1 MEKYNPHAI
10 EPKWQRFWKEKG
22 FMRAQEVPGKKGKQ
36 YVLVMFPYPSG
47 DLHMGHLK
55 NYTMGDVLARFR
67 RVQGYQ
73 VLHPMGWDAFGLP
86 AENAALK
93 FGLHPRDWTYQNIR
107 QAKESL
113 ELMGILY
120 DWDREVTTCEPDYYR
135 FNQWIFLKMWE
146 KGLAYRA
153 RGLVNWCPKCQT
165 VLANEQV
172 VEGRCWRHEDTP
184 VEKRELEQW
193 YLRITA
199 YADRLLEDLEGLDWP
214 EKVKAMQRAW
224 IGRSEGAEIHFP
236 LEGREERIAVFT
248 TRPDTLFGAT
258 FMVLAPEHPLT
269 LALAAPERREEV
281 LAYVEAAK
289 RKTEIER
296 QAEGREKTGVFLGA
310 YALNPATGERI
321 PIWTADYVLYGYGT
335 GAIMGVPGHDQRDF
349 EFAKKFGLPI
359 RKVIERPGDP
369 LPEPLEAAYEAP
381 GVMVNSGPF
390 DGTPSEEGKRKVIAW
405 LEERGLGRARITYR
419 LRDWLISRQRYW
431 GTPIP
436 MVHCPACGVVPVP
449 YEDLPVLLPDLKD
462 VEDIRPK
469 GKSPLEAHPEFYETN
484 CPRCGG
490 PARRDTDTM
499 DTFFDSSWYY
509 LRYTDPKNEA
519 LPFAPEKAAFW
530 MPVDQY
536 IGGVEHAVLHLLYSR
551 FFTKFLHDLGMV
563 EVEEPFR
570 GLFTQGMVMAWTDFG
585 PVEVEGEVVRLPE
598 PTRIQLEISERE
610 LSLEALKKMGA
621 ELRPHPDGTL
631 HLWKPAVMSKS
642 KGNGVM
648 VGPFVKEE
656 GADIARITILFAA
669 PPENEMVWTEEGV
682 QGAWRFLNRVW
693 RRVAEDREALAATS
707 GRFQAEALEGA
718 DLALYRK
725 LHATLKKVTEDL
737 EALRFN
743 TAIAALMEFLNA
755 LYDYRKERSVTPVYR
770 TALRYYLQML
780 FPFAPHIA
788 EELWHW
794 FWPDSLFEAGW
805 PELDE
810 KALEEDV
817 VEVAVQVN
825 GRVRGTIR
833 IPKDAPLEVALAE
846 AKKVRNVQAHLEG
859 KEVLKEIYVPGK
871 ILNLVV
877 RG

>member
-22 FMRAQEVPGKKGKQ
+22 FMKAQEVPGAKGKQ

-153 RGLVNWCPKCQT
+153 KGLVNWCPKCQT

-199 YADRLLEDLEGLDWP
+199 YADRLLEDLEGLRWP

-236 LEGREERIAVFT
+236 VAEGEERIPVFT

-258 FMVLAPEHPLT
+258 FLVLAPEHPLT
-269 LALAAPERREEV
+269 LRLAAPERRAEV
-281 LAYVEAAK
+281 QAYVEAAK

-310 YALNPATGERI
+310 YALNPATGARI
-321 PIWTADYVLYGYGT
+321 PIWTADYVLFGYGT

-359 RKVIERPGDP
+359 KKVIERPGEP
-369 LPEPLEAAYEAP
+369 LPEPLERAYEEP

-390 DGTPSEEGKRKVIAW
+390 DGTPSEEGKGRVVAW
-405 LEERGLGRARITYR
+405 LEERGLGKRRITYR

-449 YEDLPVLLPDLKD
+449 EEELPVLLPDLKD

-469 GKSPLEAHPEFYETN
+469 GKSPLEAHPEFYETT

-490 PARRDTDTM
+490 PAKRDTDTM

-509 LRYTDPKNEA
+509 LRYTDPKNGR
-519 LPFAPEKAAFW
+519 LPFDPEKARFW

-551 FFTKFLHDLGMV
+551 FFTKFLHDLGLV
-563 EVEEPFR
+563 EVEEPFL
-570 GLFTQGMVMAWTDFG
+570 GLFTQGMVLAWTDFG
-585 PVEVEGEVVRLPE
+585 PVEVEGERVRLPE
-598 PTRIQLEISERE
+598 PTRIQLEMAQGE
-610 LSLEALKKMGA
+610 LSLEDVRKMGA
-621 ELRPHPDGTL
+621 ELRPHADGSL

-648 VGPFVKEE
+648 VGPFVREE

-693 RRVAEDREALAATS
+693 RRVAEDKEALLATS

-718 DLALYRK
+718 DKELYGK

-755 LYDYRKERSVTPVYR
+755 LYDYRKVAPVTPVYR
-770 TALRYYLQML
+770 TAIRYYLQML
-780 FPFAPHIA
+780 FPFAPHLA

-794 FWPDSLFEAGW
+794 FWPDSLFQAGW

-810 KALEEDV
+810 KALEREL

-825 GRVRGTIR
+825 GRVRGTIQ

-846 AKKVRNVQAHLEG
+846 ARKVRNVQAHLEG

>member
-22 FMRAQEVPGKKGKQ
+22 FMKAKEVPGKRGKQ

-67 RVQGYQ
+67 KVQGYE

-135 FNQWIFLKMWE
+135 WNQWIFIKMWE

-153 RGLVNWCPKCQT
+153 GGLVNWCPKCQT

-184 VEKRELEQW
+184 VEKRELTQW

-199 YADRLLEDLEGLDWP
+199 YADRLLQDLEGLDWP

-224 IGRSEGAEIHFP
+224 IGRSEGAEILFP
-236 LEGREERIAVFT
+236 VEGREERIAVFT

-269 LALAAPERREEV
+269 LELAAPEKREEV

-321 PIWTADYVLYGYGT
+321 PIFTADYVLFGYGT
-335 GAIMGVPGHDQRDF
+335 GAIMAVPAHDQRDY

-359 RKVIERPGDP
+359 KKVVERPGEP
-369 LPEPLEAAYEAP
+369 LPEPLERAYEEP
-381 GVMVNSGPF
+381 GVLVNSGPF
-390 DGTPSEEGKRKVIAW
+390 DGLMSEEAKGRITRW
-405 LEERGLGRARITYR
+405 LEEKGLGKARVTYR

-436 MVHCPACGVVPVP
+436 MVHCPTCGVVPVP
-449 YEDLPVLLPDLKD
+449 EEELPVLLPDLKD

-469 GKSPLEAHPEFYETN
+469 GKSPLEAHPEFYETT
-484 CPRCGG
+484 CPKCGG
-490 PARRDTDTM
+490 PAKRDTDTM

-509 LRYTDPKNEA
+509 LRYTDPHNDR
-519 LPFAPEKAAFW
+519 LPFDPGKANFW
-530 MPVDQY
+530 MPVGPVHRR
-536 IGGVEHAVLHLLYSR
+536 GGARRAAPPLQPLLHQVPPRPGDGGGGGALQ
-551 FFTKFLHDLGMV
+551 
-563 EVEEPFR
+563 
-570 GLFTQGMVMAWTDFG
+570 GLFTQGMVLAWTDFG
-585 PVEVEGEVVRLPE
+585 PVEVEGERVRLPE
-598 PTRIQLEISERE
+598 PTRIRLEVQERE
-610 LSLEALKKMGA
+610 LSLG
-621 ELRPHPDGTL
+621 
-631 HLWKPAVMSKS
+631 
-642 KGNGVM
+642 
-648 VGPFVKEE
+648 
-656 GADIARITILFAA
+656 
-669 PPENEMVWTEEGV
+669 
-682 QGAWRFLNRVW
+682 
-693 RRVAEDREALAATS
+693 
-707 GRFQAEALEGA
+707 GR
-718 DLALYRK
+718 
-725 LHATLKKVTEDL
+725 
-737 EALRFN
+737 
-743 TAIAALMEFLNA
+743 
-755 LYDYRKERSVTPVYR
+755 
-770 TALRYYLQML
+770 
-780 FPFAPHIA
+780 
-788 EELWHW
+788 
-794 FWPDSLFEAGW
+794 
-805 PELDE
+805 
-810 KALEEDV
+810 EEDG
-817 VEVAVQVN
+817 
-825 GRVRGTIR
+825 GRAQAPRGR
-833 IPKDAPLEVALAE
+833 YPAPLEARGDEQVQGQRGHGGAL
-846 AKKVRNVQAHLEG
+846 REG
-859 KEVLKEIYVPGK
+859 GGGRHRPHHHPLRRPSRERDGLDRGGGPGG
-871 ILNLVV
+871 LALPEP
-877 RG
+877 GL

>member
-1 MEKYNPHAI
+1 MEKYTPHAI
-10 EPKWQRFWKEKG
+10 EPKWQRFWKEKR
-22 FMRAQEVPGKKGKQ
+22 FMRAKDLPQGPKQ
-36 YVLVMFPYPSG
+36 YVLMMFPYPSG

-67 RVQGYQ
+67 RMQGYE

-93 FGLHPRDWTYQNIR
+93 FGVHPKDWTYQNIQ

-120 DWDREVTTCEPDYYR
+120 DWDREVTTCEPEYYR
-135 FNQWIFLKMWE
+135 WNQWIFLKMWE
-146 KGLAYRA
+146 RGLAYRKKA
-153 RGLVNWCPKCQT
+153 PVNWCPKCQT

-193 YLRITA
+193 YLRITE
-199 YADRLLEDLEGLDWP
+199 YAERLLKDLDELDWP

-224 IGRSEGAEIHFP
+224 IGRSEGAEIEFP
-236 LEGREERIAVFT
+236 LKGKEGRIPVFT

-258 FMVLAPEHPLT
+258 FLVLAPEHPLT
-269 LALAAPERREEV
+269 LELTAPERREEV

-289 RKTEIER
+289 RKSEIER
-296 QAEGREKTGVFLGA
+296 QAEGREKTGVFLGS
-310 YALNPATGERI
+310 YAINPATGEEI

-335 GAIMGVPGHDQRDF
+335 GAIMAVPAHDQRDF
-349 EFAKKFGLPI
+349 EFAKKYGLSI
-359 RKVIERPGDP
+359 RKVIERPENP
-369 LPEPLEAAYEAP
+369 LPEPLEAAYEEA

-390 DGTPSEEGKRKVIAW
+390 DGTPSEEGKRKVTEW
-405 LEERGLGRARITYR
+405 LAQRGLGRSKVTYR

-436 MVHCPACGVVPVP
+436 MVHCPSCGVVPVP
-449 YEDLPVLLPDLKD
+449 EEELPVLLPDLKD
-462 VEDIRPK
+462 IEDIRPK
-469 GKSPLEAHPEFYETN
+469 GKSPLEAHPEFYETV

-499 DTFFDSSWYY
+499 DTFIDSSWYY
-509 LRYTDPKNEA
+509 LRYTDPKNDR
-519 LPFAPEKAAFW
+519 LPFDPKKANRW

-551 FFTKFLHDLGMV
+551 FFTKFLHDLGLV
-563 EVEEPFR
+563 EVEEPFK
-570 GLFTQGMVMAWTDFG
+570 GLFTQGMVLAWTDFG
-585 PVEVEGEVVRLPE
+585 AVRLEGEEVVLPE
-598 PTRIQLEISERE
+598 PTRVALGLEAPRI
-610 LSLEALKKMGA
+610 SLEDVRKMGA
-621 ELRPHPDGTL
+621 ELREGPDGL

-682 QGAWRFLNRVW
+682 QGAWRFLNRVY
-693 RRVAEDREALAATS
+693 RLVAEDREALAQTS
-707 GRFQAEALEGA
+707 GRFEAAKLSGEER
-718 DLALYRK
+718 ALYRK
-725 LHATLKKVTEDL
+725 LHQTLKKVGEDL
-737 EALRFN
+737 ENLRFN
-743 TAIAALMEFLNA
+743 TAIAALMELLNT
-755 LYDYRKERSVTPVYR
+755 LYDYRKTRSVTPVYR
-770 TALRYYLQML
+770 TAVRYYLQML
-780 FPFAPHIA
+780 FPFAPHLA
-788 EELWHW
+788 EELWSW
-794 FWPDSLFEAGW
+794 FWPNSLFEAGW
-805 PELDE
+805 PSLDE
-810 KALEEDV
+810 KALEEEE
-817 VEVAVQVN
+817 VEVAIQIN
-825 GRVRGTIR
+825 GRFRGAVRVPAGASLEEV
-833 IPKDAPLEVALAE
+833 KAKALEV
-846 AKKVRNVQAHLEG
+846 KNVRTHLEG
-859 KEVLKEIYVPGK
+859 KEILKEIYVPGR

>member
-1 MEKYNPHAI
+1 MDKYNPHAI

-22 FMRAQEVPGKKGKQ
+22 FMKAKDLPPGPKQ
-36 YVLVMFPYPSG
+36 YVLMMFPYPSG

-67 RVQGYQ
+67 RMQGYE

-93 FGLHPRDWTYQNIR
+93 FGVHPKDWTYQNIR

-135 FNQWIFLKMWE
+135 WNQWIFLKMWE
-146 KGLAYRA
+146 KGLAYRKRA
-153 RGLVNWCPKCQT
+153 PVNWCPKCQT

-193 YLRITA
+193 YLRITE
-199 YADRLLEDLEGLDWP
+199 YAEKLLNDLETLTGWP

-224 IGRSEGAEIHFP
+224 IGRSEGAEIDFP
-236 LEGREERIAVFT
+236 LKGKEGRITVFT

-258 FMVLAPEHPLT
+258 FMVLAPEHPMT
-269 LALAAPERREEV
+269 LELAAPERRAEV
-281 LAYVEAAK
+281 LAYVEAVK
-289 RKTEIER
+289 RKSEIER
-296 QAEGREKTGVFLGA
+296 QAESREKTGVFLGA
-310 YALNPATGERI
+310 YAVNPATGEEI

-335 GAIMGVPGHDQRDF
+335 GAIMGVPAHDQRDF
-349 EFAKKFGLPI
+349 EFAKRFGLPI
-359 RKVIERPGDP
+359 RKVIERPESP
-369 LPEPLEAAYEAP
+369 LPEPLEAAYEEA

-390 DGTPSEEGKRKVIAW
+390 DGTPSEEGKRKVTEW
-405 LEERGLGRARITYR
+405 LAEKGLGRAKVTYR

-436 MVHCPACGVVPVP
+436 MVHCEACGVVPVP
-449 YEDLPVLLPDLKD
+449 EEELPVLLPDLKD
-462 VEDIRPK
+462 IEDIRPK
-469 GKSPLEAHPEFYETN
+469 GKSPLEAHPEFYETA
-484 CPRCGG
+484 CPNCGG

-509 LRYTDPKNEA
+509 LRYTDPKNDR
-519 LPFAPEKAAFW
+519 LPFAPEKANAW

-563 EVEEPFR
+563 EGVEPFQ
-570 GLFTQGMVMAWTDFG
+570 GLFTQGMVLAWTDFG
-585 PVEVEGEVVRLPE
+585 RVEVEGETVILPE
-598 PTRIQLEISERE
+598 PTRVALGLESGRI
-610 LSLEALKKMGA
+610 SLEEVRKMGA
-621 ELRPHPDGTL
+621 EIREGPDGP
-631 HLWKPAVMSKS
+631 HFWKPAVMSKS

-682 QGAWRFLNRVW
+682 QGAWRFLNRVY
-693 RRVAEDREALAATS
+693 RRVAEDKEALAQTPD
-707 GRFQAEALEGA
+707 RFEAQALTGEER
-718 DLALYRK
+718 ALYRK
-725 LHATLKKVTEDL
+725 LHQTLKKVTDDL
-737 EALRFN
+737 ESLRFN
-743 TAIAALMEFLNA
+743 TAIAALMELLNA
-755 LYDYRKERSVTPVYR
+755 LYDYRKTRPATPVYR
-770 TALRYYLQML
+770 TALRSYLQML
-780 FPFAPHIA
+780 FPFAPHLA
-788 EELWHW
+788 EELWSW
-794 FWPDSLFEAGW
+794 FWPNSLFEAGW
-805 PELDE
+805 PSLDE
-810 KALEEDV
+810 SALEAEE
-817 VEVAVQVN
+817 VEVAIQVN
-825 GRVRGTIR
+825 GRLRGAVRVR
-833 IPKDAPLEVALAE
+833 PDAPLEEVKARALE
-846 AKKVRNVQAHLEG
+846 VKNVRTHLEG
-859 KEVLKEIYVPGK
+859 KEILKEIYVPGR

>member
-1 MEKYNPHAI
+1 MERYNPRAI
-10 EPKWQRFWKEKG
+10 EPKWRRFWQEKG
-22 FMRAQEVPGKKGKQ
+22 FMRAEEQPGPKGKQ
-36 YVLVMFPYPSG
+36 YILVMFPYPSG

-67 RVQGYQ
+67 RMQGYQ

-93 FGLHPRDWTYQNIR
+93 FGVHPKDWTYENIR

-113 ELMGILY
+113 ELMGLLY
-120 DWDREVTTCEPDYYR
+120 DWDREVTTCEPEYYR
-135 FNQWIFLKMWE
+135 WNQWIFIKMWE
-146 KGLAYRA
+146 RGLAYRA
-153 RGLVNWCPKCQT
+153 KGLVNWCPKCQT

-172 VEGRCWRHEDTP
+172 IEGRCWRHEDTP

-199 YADRLLEDLEGLDWP
+199 YAERLLKDLEALDWP

-224 IGRSEGAEIHFP
+224 IGRSEGAEIDFP
-236 LEGREERIAVFT
+236 VEGREEKITVFT

-269 LALAAPERREEV
+269 LRLAAPEKRAEV
-281 LAYVEAAK
+281 EAYVEAAK

-296 QAEGREKTGVFLGA
+296 QAEGREKTGVALGA

-359 RKVIERPGDP
+359 RKVIERPGEP
-369 LPEPLEAAYEAP
+369 LPEPLEAAYEEA

-390 DGTPSEEGKRKVIAW
+390 TGTPSEEGKRRVVAW
-405 LEERGLGRARITYR
+405 LEEKGLGRARVTYR

-436 MVHCPACGVVPVP
+436 MVHCPSCGVVPVP
-449 YEDLPVLLPDLKD
+449 EEELPVLLPDLKD
-462 VEDIRPK
+462 IEEIRPK
-469 GKSPLEAHPEFYETN
+469 GKSPLEAHPEFYETT
-484 CPRCGG
+484 CPKCGG
-490 PARRDTDTM
+490 KAQRDTDTM

-509 LRYTDPKNEA
+509 LRYTDPHNRR
-519 LPFAPEKAAFW
+519 LPFDPKKARFW

-563 EVEEPFR
+563 EVEEPFQ
-570 GLFTQGMVMAWTDFG
+570 GLFTQGMVLAWTDFG
-585 PVEVEGEVVRLPE
+585 PVEVGGERVRLPE
-598 PTRIQLEISERE
+598 PTRIRLEIGEKE
-610 LSLEALKKMGA
+610 LSLEALRKMGA
-621 ELRPHPDGTL
+621 ELRPHQDGTV

-648 VGPFVKEE
+648 VGPFVREQ

-693 RRVAEDREALAATS
+693 RRYAEDLEALK
-707 GRFQAEALEGA
+707 ALPDGFDPKALRGE
-718 DLALYRK
+718 DLALYRR
-725 LHATLKKVTEDL
+725 LHRTLNKVTEDL

-743 TAIAALMEFLNA
+743 TAIAALMELLNA
-755 LYDYRKERSVTPVYR
+755 LYEYRNGQAPTPVYR
-770 TALRYYLQML
+770 QALLTYLKML
-780 FPFAPHIA
+780 FPFAPHLA
-788 EELWHW
+788 EELWSW
-794 FWPDSLFEAGW
+794 FHPYSLFEAGW
-805 PELDE
+805 PEPDPW
-810 KALEEDV
+810 ALEEEE
-817 VEVAVQVN
+817 VEVAIQVN
-825 GRVRGTIR
+825 GRLRGTVLL
-833 IPKDAPLEVALAE
+833 PKDAPLELARAKALE
-846 AKKVRNVQAHLEG
+846 VKNVRVHLEG
-859 KEVLKEIYVPGK
+859 KEILKEIYVPGK
-871 ILNLVV
+871 VLNLVV
-877 RG
+877 R

>member
-1 MEKYNPHAI
+1 MEKYVPHEI

-22 FMRAQEVPGKKGKQ
+22 FMKAKDLPEGRKQ

-67 RVQGYQ
+67 RMQGYE

-93 FGLHPRDWTYQNIR
+93 FGVHPKDWTYQNIR

-120 DWDREVTTCEPDYYR
+120 DWDREVTTCEPEYYR
-135 FNQWIFLKMWE
+135 WNQWIFLKMWE
-146 KGLAYRA
+146 KGLAYRKKA
-153 RGLVNWCPKCQT
+153 LVNWCPKCQT

-193 YLRITA
+193 YLRITE
-199 YADRLLEDLEGLDWP
+199 YAERLLQDLEGLTGWP

-224 IGRSEGAEIHFP
+224 IGRSEGAEILFP
-236 LEGREERIAVFT
+236 VRGREEKIPVFT

-258 FMVLAPEHPLT
+258 FLVLAPEHPLT
-269 LALAAPERREEV
+269 LELAAPEKRAEV

-289 RKTEIER
+289 RKSEIER

-310 YALNPATGERI
+310 YALNPATGEEI
-321 PIWTADYVLYGYGT
+321 PIWTADYVLFGYGT
-335 GAIMGVPGHDQRDF
+335 GAIMAVPGHDQRDF
-349 EFAKKFGLPI
+349 EFARKFGLPI
-359 RKVIERPGDP
+359 RKVVERPGDP
-369 LPEPLEAAYEAP
+369 LPEPLERAYEEP
-381 GVMVNSGPF
+381 GVLVNSGPF
-390 DGTPSEEGKRKVIAW
+390 SGLASGEAKGRITAW
-405 LEERGLGRARITYR
+405 LEAQGLGRARVTYR

-436 MVHCPACGVVPVP
+436 MVHCEACGVVPVP
-449 YEDLPVLLPDLKD
+449 EEELPVLLPDLKD
-462 VEDIRPK
+462 IEDIRPK
-469 GKSPLEAHPEFYETN
+469 GKSPLEAHPEFYETT
-484 CPRCGG
+484 CPKCGG

-509 LRYTDPKNEA
+509 LRYADPHNDR
-519 LPFAPEKAAFW
+519 LPFAPEKANRW

-563 EVEEPFR
+563 EVEEPFQ
-570 GLFTQGMVMAWTDFG
+570 GLFTQGMVLAWTDFG
-585 PVEVEGEVVRLPE
+585 PVRLEGEEVVLPG
-598 PTRIQLEISERE
+598 PTRVALGLESDRI
-610 LSLEALKKMGA
+610 SLEEVRKMGA
-621 ELRPHPDGTL
+621 EIRQGPDGP

-648 VGPFVKEE
+648 VGPFVKEQ

-682 QGAWRFLNRVW
+682 QGAWRFLNRVF
-693 RRVAEDREALAATS
+693 RRVQEDKEALQAIS
-707 GRFQAEALEGA
+707 GRFAKEELEGEERG
-718 DLALYRK
+718 LYRK
-725 LHATLKKVTEDL
+725 LHQTLKKVTEDL
-737 EALRFN
+737 ESLRFN
-743 TAIAALMEFLNA
+743 TAIAALMELLNA
-755 LYDYRKERSVTPVYR
+755 LYDYRKARPVTPVYR

-780 FPFAPHIA
+780 FPFAPHLA
-788 EELWHW
+788 EELWSW
-794 FWPDSLFEAGW
+794 FWPDSLFQAGW
-805 PELDE
+805 PELDPE
-810 KALEEDV
+810 ALEEEE
-817 VEVAVQVN
+817 VEVAVQIN
-825 GRVRGTIR
+825 GRVRGAVR
-833 IPKDAPLEVALAE
+833 VRPDATLEEVKARALEV
-846 AKKVRNVQAHLEG
+846 KNVRAHLEG
-859 KEVLKEIYVPGK
+859 KEILKEIYVPGR

>member
-1 MEKYNPHAI
+1 MTKYEPHAI

-22 FMRAQEVPGKKGKQ
+22 FMKAKEIPQGKKQ

-67 RVQGYQ
+67 RLQGYE

-93 FGLHPRDWTYQNIR
+93 FGVHPKDWTYENIR

-120 DWDREVTTCEPDYYR
+120 DWDREVTTCEPEYYR
-135 FNQWIFLKMWE
+135 WNQWIFIQMWNQ
-146 KGLAYRA
+146 GLVYRKKA
-153 RGLVNWCPKCQT
+153 TVNWCPKCQT

-172 VEGRCWRHEDTP
+172 VEGRCWRHPDTP

-193 YLRITA
+193 YLKITA
-199 YADRLLEDLEGLDWP
+199 YAERLLNDLERLTGWP

-224 IGRSEGAEIHFP
+224 IGRSEGAEIDFP
-236 LEGREERIAVFT
+236 VKGERTRITVFT

-258 FMVLAPEHPLT
+258 FLVLAPEHPLT
-269 LALAAPERREEV
+269 LELASGDQKEAV

-289 RKTEIER
+289 RKSEIER

-310 YALNPATGERI
+310 YAVNPATGEEI

-359 RKVIERPGDP
+359 RKVIERPETP
-369 LPEPLEAAYEAP
+369 LPEPLEAAYEAA

-390 DGTPSEEGKRKVIAW
+390 TGLPSEEGKKKVVQW
-405 LEERGLGRARITYR
+405 LEDQGLGRAKVTYR

-436 MVHCPACGVVPVP
+436 MVHCETCGVVPVP
-449 YEDLPVLLPDLKD
+449 EEELPVLLPDLKD
-462 VEDIRPK
+462 IEDIRPK
-469 GKSPLEAHPEFYETN
+469 GKSPLEAHPEFYETT
-484 CPRCGG
+484 CPKCGG

-509 LRYTDPKNEA
+509 LRYADPKNTE
-519 LPFAPEKAAFW
+519 LPFAPEKVNAW

-563 EVEEPFR
+563 DVEEPFK
-570 GLFTQGMVMAWTDFG
+570 GLFTQGMVLAWTDFG
-585 PVEVEGEVVRLPE
+585 KVEEEGGLIRLPE
-598 PTRIQLEISERE
+598 PTRVALGLESNLLSKEEIQ
-610 LSLEALKKMGA
+610 KMGA
-621 ELRPHPDGTL
+621 ELRQGPDGL
-631 HLWKPAVMSKS
+631 HLFKPAVMSKS

-648 VGPFVKEE
+648 VGPFVKEH

-669 PPENEMVWTEEGV
+669 PPENEMVWAEEGV
-682 QGAWRFLNRVW
+682 QGAWRFLSRIF
-693 RRVAEDREALAATS
+693 RRVEEDKEALKTTS
-707 GRFQAEALEGA
+707 DRFEREELEGE

-725 LHATLKKVTEDL
+725 LHKILQKVTEDL

-743 TAIAALMEFLNA
+743 TAIAALMEFLNT
-755 LYDYRKERSVTPVYR
+755 LYEYRRTRPVTPVYR
-770 TALRYYLQML
+770 RAVRYYLQML
-780 FPFAPHIA
+780 FPFAPHLA
-788 EELWHW
+788 EELWSR
-794 FWPDSLFEAGW
+794 FWTNSLFEAGW

-810 KALEEDV
+810 KALEEEE

-825 GRVRGTIR
+825 GRLRGAVRVR
-833 IPKDAPLEVALAE
+833 PDAPLEEVKAKALE
-846 AKKVRNVQAHLEG
+846 VVNVRAHLEG
-859 KEVLKEIYVPGK
+859 KTIVKEVYVPGR

>member
-1 MEKYNPHAI
+1 MERYDPHAI

-22 FMRAQEVPGKKGKQ
+22 FMRAKEEGQKQ

-67 RVQGYQ
+67 RVQGYE

-93 FGLHPRDWTYQNIR
+93 FGVHPRDWTYENIR

-146 KGLAYRA
+146 KGLVYRA
-153 RGLVNWCPKCQT
+153 KGLVNWCPKCQT

-172 VEGRCWRHEDTP
+172 VEGRCWRHPDTP

-199 YADRLLEDLEGLDWP
+199 YAERLLRDLEGLRWP

-236 LEGREERIAVFT
+236 LEGREEKVTVFT

-258 FMVLAPEHPLT
+258 FLVLAPEHPLT
-269 LALAAPERREEV
+269 LALASPERRAEV
-281 LAYVEAAK
+281 EAYVEASR

-349 EFAKKFGLPI
+349 EFASRFGLPI

-369 LPEPLEAAYEAP
+369 LPEPLERAYEEP
-381 GVMVNSGPF
+381 GIMVHSGPF
-390 DGTPSEEGKRKVIAW
+390 DGTPSEEGKAKVVAW
-405 LEERGLGRARITYR
+405 LEERGLGQRKVTYR

-436 MVHCPACGVVPVP
+436 MVHCPRCGVVPVP
-449 YEDLPVLLPDLKD
+449 EEELPVLLPDLKE

-469 GKSPLEAHPEFYETN
+469 GKSPLEAHPEFYETT
-484 CPRCGG
+484 CPKCGG
-490 PARRDTDTM
+490 PAKRDTDTM

-509 LRYTDPKNEA
+509 LRYTDPHNEI
-519 LPFAPEKAAFW
+519 LPFDPEKARFW

-551 FFTKFLHDLGMV
+551 FFTKFLYDLGLV
-563 EVEEPFR
+563 SVEEPFQ
-570 GLFTQGMVMAWTDFG
+570 GLFTQGMVLAWTDFG
-585 PVEVEGEVVRLPE
+585 PVEVKGEKVYLPE
-598 PTRIQLEISERE
+598 PTRIMLEVPRNE
-610 LSLEALKKMGA
+610 LTLEEIQKMGA
-621 ELRPHPDGTL
+621 ELREKEGRT
-631 HLWKPAVMSKS
+631 HLFKPAVMSKS

-648 VGPFVKEE
+648 VGPFVREQ

-693 RRVAEDREALAATS
+693 RRVAEDREALLQVTEPL
-707 GRFQAEALEGA
+707 EAGNLKGA
-718 DLALYRK
+718 DRALYAK
-725 LHATLKKVTEDL
+725 LHETLKKVTDDL

-755 LYDYRKERSVTPVYR
+755 LYEYRRENPVTPAYR
-770 TALRYYLQML
+770 RAILDYLRML
-780 FPFAPHIA
+780 FPFAPHLA

-794 FWPDSLFEAGW
+794 FAPNSLFEAGW

-810 KALEEDV
+810 KALEKEV

-825 GRVRGTIR
+825 GRLRGTIQ
-833 IPKDAPLEVALAE
+833 IPKDAPLEVARAE
-846 AKKVRNVQAHLEG
+846 ALKVRNVQAHLEG
-859 KEVLKEIYVPGK
+859 KEVVKEIYVPGK
-871 ILNLVV
+871 VLNLVV